1 LARGYL
7 NRPALTAEKFVPNP
21 FGGEPGARLY
31 MTGDLARYRTD
42 GAVEFLGRL
51 DQQVKIRG
59 FRIEPGEIETALG
72 HHPSVREAVV
82 LARAGAADGKRL
94 VAYLVADRNGP
105 ALNGELQ
112 SELRR
117 FLRERLPEYM
127 IPSAFVQVDAWP
139 LTPNG
144 KLNRRALPEPA
155 DAHFGSE
162 ASYVAP
168 QTALEQTIAGI
179 WQELFGL
186 GQISV
191 DSNFFDLGG
200 HSLIMVRVHSR
211 LREALQREIPLIELF
226 RYPTIRTLAKSLSGE
241 ASSDD
246 TSSQQINERA
256 GRQRAAAANRQ
267 RQAMSWRA
275 KAHG

>member
-1 LARGYL
+1 
-7 NRPALTAEKFVPNP
+7 
-21 FGGEPGARLY
+21 
-31 MTGDLARYRTD
+31 
-42 GAVEFLGRL
+42 
-51 DQQVKIRG
+51 VKIRG
-59 FRIEPGEIETALG
+59 FRVEPGEIESALG

-82 LARAGAADGKRL
+82 VARGGVADAKRL
-94 VAYLVADRNGP
+94 VAYFVADRNGP
-105 ALNGELQ
+105 SLNGEAQ
-112 SELRR
+112 SELRG

-127 IPSAFVQVDAWP
+127 IPSAFVQLDAWP

-155 DAHFGSE
+155 EAHFGSE
-162 ASYVAP
+162 ANYVAP
-168 QTALEQTIAGI
+168 QTAMEQTIAGI
-179 WQELFGL
+179 WQELFGM

-211 LREALQREIPLIELF
+211 LREALRREIPLIDLF
-226 RYPTIRTLAKSLSGE
+226 RYPTISSLAKSLSGE
-241 ASSDD
+241 ASADD

-256 GRQRAAAANRQ
+256 GRQRAAANRQ
-267 RQAMSWRA
+267 REAMSWRT